1 MKMTY
6 TRAFSL
12 ATALCLLLG
21 LALGCSSASTEQA
34 ASQTA
39 QAAAGTSQTEQ
50 ATEQA
55 VEQPMA
61 NDGTFT
67 PPEGLTGGTP
77 PQGFP
82 GNFDGSNM
90 PNGTSPDGFNGN
102 FNGGTP
108 PQGFNGNFDGNM
120 PNGTPPSG
128 GMGEPPSGGMP
139 GGGPGGSS
147 ADVTYSGAVEIT
159 SADSRSNETYESTTA
174 DESALLIATDQA
186 VTITDATVTKSG
198 DSDGGD
204 SCNFYGL
211 NAAVLAK
218 DGAQVTITGGT
229 ITSDASGAN
238 GVFSYGGNGGQNG
251 AAGDGTTVTI
261 RDTTI
266 TTTGSGSG
274 GIMTTGGGVT
284 YAYDLNVTTSG
295 QSSAA
300 IRTDRGGGTVY
311 VDGGT
316 YTSNGLGSP
325 AIYSTAEI
333 HVANASLVSNLSE
346 GVCIEGKNSI
356 ELVDCDLTANNTGM
370 NGNAT
375 FLDSI
380 MIYQSMS
387 GDADSGTSAFTV
399 TGGTLT
405 SLSGHVF
412 HVTNTNAIITLSGVT
427 VVNEDSEG
435 VLLSVSDDGWSGAG
449 NVATLNAD
457 NETLEGLLLVGSDA
471 TLTLNLTGGSAF
483 TGAVSGAISN
493 AKGDVVSTEVGTV
506 NVTLDES
513 STWTLTGDTCISS
526 FTGDASGV
534 ISNGYTLYVNGVALT
549 GTK

>member
-34 ASQTA
+34 TSQTT
-39 QAAAGTSQTEQ
+39 QAAVGTSQTEQ

-55 VEQPMA
+55 VEQPTA

-67 PPEGLTGGTP
+67 PPEGFTGGTP

-90 PNGTSPDGFNGN
+90 PNGTPPDGFNGN
-102 FNGGTP
+102 FSGGTP

-186 VTITDATVTKSG
+186 VTIADATVNKTG
-198 DSDGGD
+198 NSDGGD

-211 NAAVLAK
+211 NAAVLVK
-218 DGAQVTITGGT
+218 GGAQVTIPGGT
-229 ITSDASGAN
+229 ITSDANGAN

-284 YAYDLNVTTSG
+284 YAYDLTVTTSG

-387 GDADSGTSAFTV
+387 GDADSGTSSFTM

-457 NETLEGLLLVGSDA
+457 HETLEGLLLVGSDA

-513 STWTLTGDTCISS
+513 STWTLTGDTYISS
-526 FTGDASGV
+526 FIGDASGV

>member
-6 TRAFSL
+6 TRFTCLTIAF
-12 ATALCLLLG
+12 CLLLG
-21 LALGCSSASTEQA
+21 LVLGSTG
-34 ASQTA
+34 TA
-39 QAAAGTSQTEQ
+39 QATGEGDILSD
-50 ATEQA
+50 
-55 VEQPMA
+55 
-61 NDGTFT
+61 NGTF
-67 PPEGLTGGTP
+67 GTP
-77 PQGFP
+77 PADPPGGF
-82 GNFDGSNM
+82 GGSM
-90 PNGTSPDGFNGN
+90 PD
-102 FNGGTP
+102 
-108 PQGFNGNFDGNM
+108 
-120 PNGTPPSG
+120 GTPPSGFPG

-147 ADVTYSGAVEIT
+147 ADIDCSGAVEIT
-159 SADSRSNETYESTTA
+159 SADAQTDQTYATETA
-174 DESALLIATDQA
+174 DESALLIATSDA
-186 VTITDATVTKSG
+186 VTITNPTVTKSG
-198 DSDGGD
+198 SSDGGD

-229 ITSDASGAN
+229 ITSHASGAN
-238 GVFSYGGNGGQNG
+238 GIFCYGGNGGQNG
-251 AAGDGTTVTI
+251 AAGDGTTVTV
-261 RDTTI
+261 RDTVI

-284 YAYDLNVTTSG
+284 YAYDLTVETSG

-333 HVANASLVSNLSE
+333 HVANATLVSNLSE

-356 ELVDCDLTANNTGM
+356 ELTDCDLTANNTQC

-375 FLDSI
+375 FLDTI

-387 GDADSGTSAFTV
+387 GDADSGTSSFTMA
-399 TGGTLT
+399 GGTLT
-405 SLSGHVF
+405 GKSGHVF

-435 VLLSVSDDGWSGAG
+435 VLLSVCDDGWSGAG
-449 NVATLNAD
+449 NVATLNAE
-457 NETLEGLLLVGSDA
+457 NQTLEGLLLVGSDS
-471 TLTLNLTGGSAF
+471 TLTLNLTDGSAF
-483 TGAVSGAISN
+483 TGTVSGAITS
-493 AKGDVVSTEVGTV
+493 AKGDVISTEVGTV
-506 NVTLDES
+506 NVTLDS
-513 STWTLTGDTCISS
+513 TSTWTLTGDAYISS
-526 FTGDASGV
+526 FTGDAACV
-534 ISNGYTLYVNGVALT
+534 VSNGHTLYVDGVALT